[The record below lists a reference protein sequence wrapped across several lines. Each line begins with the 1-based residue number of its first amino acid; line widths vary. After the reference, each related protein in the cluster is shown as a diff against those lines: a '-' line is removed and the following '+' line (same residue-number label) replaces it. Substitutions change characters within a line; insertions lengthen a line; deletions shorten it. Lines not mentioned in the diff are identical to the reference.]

1 MEEASQVERPWNE
14 GDRYDEDYDVR
25 KVGVAGPAGETHHAR
40 DCAYQMIKSNDD
52 KQKGDGLSV
61 KFLTFLP

>member
-14 GDRYDEDYDVR
+14 EDRYDEDYDVR

-40 DCAYQMIKSNDD
+40 DCAYQMIKKN
-52 KQKGDGLSV
+52 
-61 KFLTFLP
+61 